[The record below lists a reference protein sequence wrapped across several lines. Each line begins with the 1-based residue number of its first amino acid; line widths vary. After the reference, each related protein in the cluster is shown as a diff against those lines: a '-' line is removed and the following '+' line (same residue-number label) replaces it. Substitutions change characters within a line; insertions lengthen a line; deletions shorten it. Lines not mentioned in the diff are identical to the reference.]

1 MSTRNN
7 NQLVIKELA
16 QAYYKDNKRQ
26 NKVLIIAIAMSVL
39 LLYSAFSIA
48 YGKIRSDYLIDIRG
62 MGTVATV
69 SLENGSEAQYEQM
82 KSLPYIIDTGIQKT
96 VGSATFQDYWEGQLI
111 YLDDSAYEKMMMP
124 AYTDII
130 GSYPQK
136 ADEIMLSASSLQ
148 QMEIDHPV
156 IGMEIE
162 LRTILSEGAE
172 ETDLFSLSGYYT
184 DYVDFSVTEP
194 EAYVSKAFLD
204 QQEISAFPADKIM
217 AVTGSL
223 QDERGIET
231 KLYSDLTMEYAA
243 QQVFAENP
251 MVKQSVEGVFG
262 SVSIAVGCGIVV
274 ILCAFMLIFNVVSI
288 TMGKEIRQYGMLKV
302 LGTTEQQL
310 KRIVYYQNIWNILK
324 GIGIG
329 AVAGIVIVKLFLPT
343 VLQKL
348 FMQGLGESDVT
359 GFYPVFMAG
368 AGILMFVTSFFA
380 TGLALRQ
387 VIKWNAIDSIRYIE
401 TGNRTKKKQ
410 NLATRFL
417 ILEMA
422 WRNITRS
429 KKRLLISVGSLLIGC
444 ITALGAEVIMIGT
457 DITNQI
463 EQNPDFR
470 IGILTGIFRFPEM
483 VPDQI
488 NDDTP
493 VLSSE
498 MLDTIYKMEGINE
511 TTIKTAKG
519 SYAVIDFL
527 ADKALQPRR
536 QSLDDPEKTLA
547 FATLQIVDKSY
558 VTELERYVADNNL
571 TVDMNR
577 FASGEGCILLHHNEM
592 SQELELRAEKTLGEP
607 ITFYSLDAYGAQ
619 ESNAA
624 NYGKGSLAC
633 AGYMDMTEK
642 YFPELQTTSFGNNIN
657 YFIMTKK
664 AFEKLGFPEKTF
676 DISFD
681 IEESEDDAVI
691 NQKLVQLIQKENQKV
706 GIMDTFYLEANY
718 TLLESEQNR
727 IDTANIILGG
737 LSLVILVIGIMNYGN
752 MLSAVLSVRRKE
764 IAVMQSLGLT
774 KSQLWRMIFYEGI
787 GYWVILILA
796 TLIAGSPV
804 IWLLGKAI
812 KSKLLYFKFIYPW
825 KLLFIISVVMFIICF
840 MFSSATYLKNRNLTD
855 ELRRTDD

>member
-26 NKVLIIAIAMSVL
+26 NKVLIIAIAMSVF

-48 YGKIRSDYLIDIRG
+48 YGKVRSDYLIDIRG

-69 SLENGSEAQYEQM
+69 SLENGSKAQYEQM
-82 KSLPYIIDTGIQKT
+82 KSLPYIIDTGLKKT
-96 VGSATFQDYWEGQLI
+96 VGSGTLQDYWEGKLI
-111 YLDDSAYEKMMMP
+111 YLDNSAYEKMMMP
-124 AYTDII
+124 AYTDVI

-148 QMEIDHPV
+148 QMKIDHPE

-162 LRTILSEGAE
+162 LRTILSEGAD
-172 ETDLFSLSGYYT
+172 ETAIFTLSGYYT
-184 DYVDFSVTEP
+184 DYIDFSVMEP

-204 QQEISAFPADKIM
+204 QHEIPVFPADKIM

-231 KLYSDLTMEYAA
+231 KLYSDLTMEYDA

-324 GIGIG
+324 GIVIG
-329 AVAGIVIVKLFLPT
+329 TIAGILIVRIFLPA
-343 VLQKL
+343 VLEKL

-359 GFYPVFMAG
+359 GFYPVLAVG
-368 AGILMFVTSFFA
+368 AGVLMFVTAFFA
-380 TGLALRQ
+380 TSLALRQ

-410 NLATRFL
+410 NLTTRFL
-417 ILEMA
+417 IMEMA

-429 KKRLLISVGSLLIGC
+429 KKRLFISVGSLVIGC
-444 ITALGAEVIMIGT
+444 ITALGAEVIMTGT

-470 IGILTGIFRFPEM
+470 VGILTGIFRFPEM
-483 VPDQI
+483 VPGQI

-493 VLSSE
+493 VLSAE
-498 MLDTIYKMEGINE
+498 MLDTIYKMEGVNQ

-527 ADKALQPRR
+527 TDRALQPRR
-536 QSLDDPEKTLA
+536 QSLDDPDKALA
-547 FATLQIVDKSY
+547 FATLQIVDESY
-558 VTELERYVADNNL
+558 VTELERYVAGSDL
-571 TVDMNR
+571 SVDMER
-577 FASGEGCILLHHNEM
+577 FASGEGCILLHHNEL
-592 SQELELRAEKTLGEP
+592 SQELELQTEKTLGEP
-607 ITFYSLDAYGAQ
+607 ITFYSLDAYGDQ
-619 ESNAA
+619 EDNAV
-624 NYGKGSLAC
+624 NYEKGSLAC

-681 IEESEDDAVI
+681 IKEGEDDAVV
-691 NQKLVQLIQKENQKV
+691 NQKLAQLTQKENQKIGV
-706 GIMDTFYLEANY
+706 MDTFYLEANY

-752 MLSAVLSVRRKE
+752 MLSATLSVRRKE

-774 KSQLWRMIFYEGI
+774 KSQLWRMIFYEGM
-787 GYWVILILA
+787 GYWLILILA
-796 TLIAGSPV
+796 TLLAGSTV
-804 IWLLGKAI
+804 LWFLGKAI

-825 KLLFIISVVMFIICF
+825 QSVFILSVAMLIICCI
-840 MFSSATYLKNRNLTD
+840 FSCTTYLKYKNITD
-855 ELRRTDD
+855 DLRRKDD

>member
-592 SQELELRAEKTLGEP
+592 SQELELRAEKT
-607 ITFYSLDAYGAQ
+607 
-619 ESNAA
+619 
-624 NYGKGSLAC
+624 
-633 AGYMDMTEK
+633 
-642 YFPELQTTSFGNNIN
+642 
-657 YFIMTKK
+657 
-664 AFEKLGFPEKTF
+664 F

>member
-1 MSTRNN
+1 M
-7 NQLVIKELA
+7 QLDA
-16 QAYYKDNKRQ
+16 
-26 NKVLIIAIAMSVL
+26 
-39 LLYSAFSIA
+39 
-48 YGKIRSDYLIDIRG
+48 
-62 MGTVATV
+62 
-69 SLENGSEAQYEQM
+69 
-82 KSLPYIIDTGIQKT
+82 
-96 VGSATFQDYWEGQLI
+96 
-111 YLDDSAYEKMMMP
+111 
-124 AYTDII
+124 
-130 GSYPQK
+130 
-136 ADEIMLSASSLQ
+136 
-148 QMEIDHPV
+148 
-156 IGMEIE
+156 
-162 LRTILSEGAE
+162 
-172 ETDLFSLSGYYT
+172 
-184 DYVDFSVTEP
+184 
-194 EAYVSKAFLD
+194 
-204 QQEISAFPADKIM
+204 
-217 AVTGSL
+217 
-223 QDERGIET
+223 
-231 KLYSDLTMEYAA
+231 
-243 QQVFAENP
+243 
-251 MVKQSVEGVFG
+251 
-262 SVSIAVGCGIVV
+262 
-274 ILCAFMLIFNVVSI
+274 
-288 TMGKEIRQYGMLKV
+288 
-302 LGTTEQQL
+302 
-310 KRIVYYQNIWNILK
+310 
-324 GIGIG
+324 
-329 AVAGIVIVKLFLPT
+329 LPT

-592 SQELELRAEKTLGEP
+592 SQELELRAEKT
-607 ITFYSLDAYGAQ
+607 
-619 ESNAA
+619 
-624 NYGKGSLAC
+624 
-633 AGYMDMTEK
+633 
-642 YFPELQTTSFGNNIN
+642 
-657 YFIMTKK
+657 
-664 AFEKLGFPEKTF
+664 F

-752 MLSAVLSVRRKE
+752 MLSAALSVRRKE

-774 KSQLWRMIFYEGI
+774 KSQLWKMIFYEGI
-787 GYWVILILA
+787 GYWGILILA
-796 TLIAGSPV
+796 ILPTGSTV
-804 IWLLGKAI
+804 IWFLGKAI
-812 KSKLLYFKFIYPW
+812 KNRLLYFKFIYPW
-825 KLLFIISVVMFIICF
+825 KSLFTLSVIMLIICCLF
-840 MFSSATYLKNRNLTD
+840 PCTVYLKNKNLSDEIKRN
-855 ELRRTDD
+855 DD